1 MYEQFK
7 GPEWI
12 QCPLEPYQIVKSRF
26 GLYTSIDTKGTRM
39 TTAMTE
45 EACKLV
51 TEDIHLP
58 VRHGCYD
65 GWISKG
71 RSSTV
76 DGKL

>member
-1 MYEQFK
+1 MYEQYQ

-12 QCPLEPYQIVKSRF
+12 QCPLEPYRIVKSRF
-26 GLYTSIDTKGTRM
+26 GLYTSVDTRGVEM

-45 EACKLV
+45 EGCRLV

-58 VRHGCYD
+58 VRHRCFD
-65 GWISKG
+65 GWTSQP

-76 DGKL
+76 EGKL